1 MQKYLELMK
10 QFIAFRSISTDTQF
24 KDELEKTAE
33 FLVDLLAT
41 NGFEAQA
48 ITGYSN
54 PIVYGHYVVD
64 PALPTYLVY
73 GHYDVQPA
81 DISEGWEYDPFQLI
95 IQDNKLVARG
105 AVDNKGQIMIHI
117 VTIIDLI
124 KKGEL
129 KYNVKFMIEWDEET
143 WSPFL
148 ARFVDEYKDLLAC
161 DLVIISDG
169 EIIGHTTPT
178 IGASFRGGCNMTL
191 TLKTANVDLHS
202 GLFGWIAPNSAYE
215 ATKLLSKLYNEKN
228 EIFVPGYYDTVGVIT
243 DEMKQNNKTV
253 PFHEEN
259 VKAMTG
265 IKKILPPEWYDP
277 VTANGLLPTIQ
288 ISGIQSGYTW
298 TGYRNAIPAKTM
310 IKLNFRFA
318 PGQHPENMVEL
329 FSQWVAKEL
338 PDYVEYTIDIS
349 DPYPA
354 ILIDLSHVEIGRAAQ
369 ILGELYE
376 TETVYRYVWAAIPVT
391 GMFQDV
397 LGASVI
403 IADLAN
409 EDCNMHGVG
418 ENFRLSCVEKGLEFS
433 RQFFSN

>member
-1 MQKYLELMK
+1 
-10 QFIAFRSISTDTQF
+10 
-24 KDELEKTAE
+24 
-33 FLVDLLAT
+33 
-41 NGFEAQA
+41 
-48 ITGYSN
+48 
-54 PIVYGHYVVD
+54 
-64 PALPTYLVY
+64 
-73 GHYDVQPA
+73 
-81 DISEGWEYDPFQLI
+81 
-95 IQDNKLVARG
+95 
-105 AVDNKGQIMIHI
+105 
-117 VTIIDLI
+117 
-124 KKGEL
+124 
-129 KYNVKFMIEWDEET
+129 
-143 WSPFL
+143 
-148 ARFVDEYKDLLAC
+148 
-161 DLVIISDG
+161 
-169 EIIGHTTPT
+169 
-178 IGASFRGGCNMTL
+178 MTL

>member
-1 MQKYLELMK
+1 MQNYLDLMQ
-10 QFIAFRSISTDTQF
+10 QFISFRSISTDEQF
-24 KDELEKTAE
+24 KPELEKTAQ
-33 FLVDLLAT
+33 FLVNLLQS

-64 PALPTYLVY
+64 PSLPTYLVY

-81 DISEGWEYDPFQLI
+81 DISEWWEYDPFQLV

-105 AVDNKGQIMIHI
+105 AVDNKWQIMIHI

-143 WSPFL
+143 GSPFL
-148 ARFVDEYKDLLAC
+148 AKFVDDYKDLLAC
-161 DLVIISDG
+161 DLVLISDG

-191 TLKTANVDLHS
+191 TLKTADVDLHS
-202 GLFGWIAPNSAYE
+202 WLFGGIAPNSAYE

-259 VKAMTG
+259 VKNMTG
-265 IKKILPPEWYDP
+265 IKKLLVQEWYDP

-288 ISGIQSGYTW
+288 ISGIQSWYTG
-298 TGYRNAIPAKTM
+298 TGYRNAIPATTT
-310 IKLNFRFA
+310 IKMNFRFA
-318 PGQHPENMVEL
+318 PGQHPESMIAL
-329 FSQWVAKEL
+329 FSNWVETEL
-338 PDYVEYTIDIS
+338 PDYVDYTLETS

-354 ILIDLSHVEIGRAAQ
+354 IMIDLSHVEIGRAAK
-369 ILGELYE
+369 ILGELYN
-376 TETVYRYVWAAIPVT
+376 TETVYRYVGAAIPVT
-391 GMFQDV
+391 GMFQEV

-409 EDCNMHGVG
+409 EDCKMHGVG

-433 RQFFSN
+433 RLFFSN